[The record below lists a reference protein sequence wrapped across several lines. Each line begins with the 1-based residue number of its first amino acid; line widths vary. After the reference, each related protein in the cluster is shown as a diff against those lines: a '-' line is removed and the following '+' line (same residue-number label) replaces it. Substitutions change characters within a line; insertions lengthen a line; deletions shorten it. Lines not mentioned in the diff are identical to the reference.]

1 MEGGGQAHGQS
12 WWRPLGRGFPV
23 YAAAGSFLYAWVQ
36 GGTLA
41 YHVFGFTLALLVL
54 ALLTGLAP
62 LSAVQLTRHLP
73 GHPVDHGDTVSV
85 RLEVKLPRWWPW
97 VYLTV
102 FDQVPEG
109 LPGAP
114 NAEFLVFPWFQRRL
128 ELEYALPAVSRGVY
142 RFTAL
147 TLGTGDLFGFFRR
160 TRVIETR
167 EDLEVWPR
175 RISLHVVHALPRE
188 WQGDLRLAILQTN
201 ESNEL
206 RSIRNYVLGD
216 RLNRI
221 HWQTTAKTGSFM
233 VKQFEP
239 LTIPALSVVV
249 DQPGSF
255 TAHQFEVGLE
265 VAASFIE
272 YGLDRGQ
279 DVGLVMLGRD
289 MVVPPDSGPVQR
301 SRIMHELASVRW
313 RSDAVEPVLRFA
325 GPQISAATVLVTGRA
340 ANAVRVRQA
349 HVALVI
355 HVGPQES
362 VPSVETLQDLPR
374 VLSYGGRL

>member
-1 MEGGGQAHGQS
+1 MNGRGPTS
-12 WWRPLGRGFPV
+12 WWRPLGRGFPI
-23 YAAAGSFLYAWVQ
+23 YALAASFLYAWVQ
-36 GGTLA
+36 GGVLA
-41 YHVFGFTLALLVL
+41 YHILGFTVTLLVL

-62 LSAVQLTRHLP
+62 LSGVQVERQLP
-73 GHPVDHGDTVSV
+73 GHPVDHGDTVPV
-85 RLEVKLPRWWPW
+85 RLQVRLPRWWPW

-128 ELEYALPAVSRGVY
+128 VLEYALPSVNRGVY
-142 RFTAL
+142 RFTTL
-147 TLGTGDLFGFFRR
+147 TVGTGDLFGFFLRSREIERR
-160 TRVIETR
+160 DE
-167 EDLEVWPR
+167 LEVWPR
-175 RISLHVVHALPRE
+175 RISLQVVHALPRE

-201 ESNEL
+201 ESSEL
-206 RSIRNYVLGD
+206 RSIRDYVPGD
-216 RLNRI
+216 RLSRI
-221 HWQTTAKTGSFM
+221 HWQTTARTGSFM

-249 DQPGSF
+249 DQSGSF

-279 DVGLVMLGRD
+279 DVGLIMLGRD
-289 MVVPPDSGPVQR
+289 LVVEPDAGQVQR
-301 SRIMHELASVRW
+301 VLLMRELAAARW
-313 RSDAVEPVLRFA
+313 RSDPVEPVLRFA
-325 GPQISAATVLVTGRA
+325 GPQLSAATVLVTGRA
-340 ANAVRVRQA
+340 PNGVRVRQA

-355 HVGPQES
+355 HVGRHDAG
-362 VPSVETLQDLPR
+362 PSVESLQDLPR